1 MARVADFAQFS
12 DTSIDLRI
20 GGDIDRTLTRNLD
33 ATPAGGQGALL
44 TWMVRREGTGSVS
57 YEVKVN
63 GSVLSTYTVTV
74 GDWVGVKEAISTDD
88 IHLGNNTVEFRVTG
102 GTGTLSFGD
111 VVLFYRQDT

>member
-12 DTSIDLRI
+12 DTSIDLSI
-20 GGDIDRTLTRNLD
+20 GRDIDRTLTRNLD
-33 ATPAGGQGALL
+33 APPADGQGAVLE
-44 TWMVRREGTGSVS
+44 WMVRREGTGSVS

-63 GSVLSTYTVTV
+63 GNVIGTYTVTL

-88 IHLGNNTVEFRVTG
+88 IHIGNNTVVFRVTG

-111 VVLFYRQDT
+111 VILFYRQDI